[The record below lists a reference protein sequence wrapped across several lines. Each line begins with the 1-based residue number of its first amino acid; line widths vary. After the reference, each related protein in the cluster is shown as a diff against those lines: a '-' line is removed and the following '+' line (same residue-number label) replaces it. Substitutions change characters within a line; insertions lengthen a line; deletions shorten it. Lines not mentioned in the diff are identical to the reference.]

1 MGIHKRETSAS
12 SQMSRERLEAIVG
25 RPQVRL
31 STGHDN
37 KQHDA
42 AARLAVYFWTVTALD
57 QEQDPKCAGSETG
70 SRGGLGSK
78 VRKGR

>member
-42 AARLAVYFWTVTALD
+42 
-57 QEQDPKCAGSETG
+57 G
-70 SRGGLGSK
+70 
-78 VRKGR
+78 